1 MGAIT
6 SIKGLCGGE
15 PTIRGMRITVR
26 DVVEYM
32 ELYGSE
38 GRVLAAL
45 PDLTP
50 SDVDAAIEYYRE
62 HREEI
67 ERYRMA
73 EDESE
78 IAAAAR

>member
-1 MGAIT
+1 MSAIS

-38 GRVLAAL
+38 KRILEAL
-45 PDLTP
+45 PDLAP
-50 SDVDAAIEYYRE
+50 SDIDAAIEYYRE

-67 ERYRMA
+67 ERCRMA
-73 EDESE
+73 EDGSE
-78 IAAAAR
+78 LAA